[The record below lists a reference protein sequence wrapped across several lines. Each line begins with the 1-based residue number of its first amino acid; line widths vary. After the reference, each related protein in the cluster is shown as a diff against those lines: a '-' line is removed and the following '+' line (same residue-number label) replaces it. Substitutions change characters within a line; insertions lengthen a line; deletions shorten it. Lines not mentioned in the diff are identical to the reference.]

1 MPMTTGTL
9 MAVMGG
15 IFAVSGFFIGRRFAT
30 MTPEKAAEME
40 RKNGGKPVDLN
51 GLRLIGKVQMISA
64 PVIGAVLAYMGLTG
78 MAG

>member
-1 MPMTTGTL
+1 MTTGAL

-15 IFAVSGFFIGRRFAT
+15 ILAVSGFLIGRRFAT

-40 RKNGGKPVDLN
+40 RKSGGKPVDLK
-51 GLRLIGKVQMISA
+51 GLRLIGKVQMISS
-64 PVIGAVLAYMGLTG
+64 PIIGAILAYMGLTG